1 MAIPSQGNLAL
12 EFAKDGLGVA
22 ALPMTA
28 VGPYPFELGPRV
40 VEAPERSSG
49 DGNTVEKSDQ
59 QSAVRRSEV
68 FSGILLQQP
77 FHDALLGAAVPEC
90 VLDGQLG
97 QQRCGQRVMLAHRHE
112 AKLINC
118 RHLSNTYP
126 FAMTSSVSGKVA
138 FVTGG
143 ASGIGAALTTELAK
157 GGAEVWV
164 ADRQI
169 GRAQELA
176 QCLCDS
182 GAEVRAIELD
192 VRDASAFEAAAAEV
206 VRESGR
212 LDYLF
217 NNAGIGVSGEIDSY
231 TLDDWNDVFDVNL
244 RGVVHGIQAV
254 YPIMI
259 RQGSGHIVNTASMAG
274 LTTTVGQASY
284 TATKHAVVAI
294 SRSMRVEAERH
305 GVRVSALCPG
315 VIRTPILT
323 GGAYGRINGPG
334 LTSEEFQKSWERLRP
349 MDADK
354 FAERVLRAVLRNDAM
369 IIVPGWWKTWWY
381 LERLSP
387 TLALRL
393 SKRLL
398 KELRKMESAPGT

>member
-1 MAIPSQGNLAL
+1 MA
-12 EFAKDGLGVA
+12 
-22 ALPMTA
+22 
-28 VGPYPFELGPRV
+28 
-40 VEAPERSSG
+40 
-49 DGNTVEKSDQ
+49 SD
-59 QSAVRRSEV
+59 
-68 FSGILLQQP
+68 
-77 FHDALLGAAVPEC
+77 
-90 VLDGQLG
+90 
-97 QQRCGQRVMLAHRHE
+97 
-112 AKLINC
+112 
-118 RHLSNTYP
+118 
-126 FAMTSSVSGKVA
+126 VSGKVA

-143 ASGIGAALTTELAK
+143 ASGIGAALTTELVR
-157 GGAEVWV
+157 GGAQVWI

-176 QCLCDS
+176 QGLS
-182 GAEVRAIELD
+182 HRGAKVRAIELD
-192 VRDASAFEAAAAEV
+192 VRDAAAFERAAAEAE
-206 VRESGR
+206 RESGR

-231 TLDDWNDVFDVNL
+231 SLADWDDVFDVNL
-244 RGVVHGIQAV
+244 GGVVHGIQAV

-305 GVRVSALCPG
+305 GVRVSVVCPG

-323 GGAYGRINGPG
+323 GGVYGRINGPG

-349 MDADK
+349 MDANK
-354 FAERVLRAVLRNDAM
+354 FAQRVLRAVQRNDAM
-369 IIVPGWWKTWWY
+369 IIVPRWWKAWWY

-387 TLALRL
+387 ALALQVARI
-393 SKRLL
+393 LL
-398 KELRKMESAPGT
+398 KELRKMESAQAI

>member
-1 MAIPSQGNLAL
+1 MA
-12 EFAKDGLGVA
+12 
-22 ALPMTA
+22 
-28 VGPYPFELGPRV
+28 
-40 VEAPERSSG
+40 
-49 DGNTVEKSDQ
+49 
-59 QSAVRRSEV
+59 
-68 FSGILLQQP
+68 
-77 FHDALLGAAVPEC
+77 
-90 VLDGQLG
+90 
-97 QQRCGQRVMLAHRHE
+97 
-112 AKLINC
+112 
-118 RHLSNTYP
+118 
-126 FAMTSSVSGKVA
+126 SSVSGKVA

-143 ASGIGAALTTELAK
+143 ASGIGAALTTELVR
-157 GGAEVWV
+157 GGAEVWI

-176 QCLCDS
+176 HGLS
-182 GAEVRAIELD
+182 AGGAKVHAVDLD
-192 VRDASAFEAAAAEV
+192 VRDAAAFERAATDAV
-206 VRESGR
+206 QESGR
-212 LDYLF
+212 IDYLF

-305 GVRVSALCPG
+305 GVRVSVLCPG

-323 GGAYGRINGPG
+323 GGVYGRISAPG
-334 LTSEEFQKSWERLRP
+334 LTSEEFQKSWDRLHP
-349 MDADK
+349 MAADK
-354 FAERVLRAVLRNDAM
+354 FAQRVLRAVLRNDAM
-369 IIVPGWWKTWWY
+369 IIVPGWWKAWWY

-387 TLALRL
+387 ALALQVA
-393 SKRLL
+393 KMLL
-398 KELRKMESAPGT
+398 KELRKVDSAQAS